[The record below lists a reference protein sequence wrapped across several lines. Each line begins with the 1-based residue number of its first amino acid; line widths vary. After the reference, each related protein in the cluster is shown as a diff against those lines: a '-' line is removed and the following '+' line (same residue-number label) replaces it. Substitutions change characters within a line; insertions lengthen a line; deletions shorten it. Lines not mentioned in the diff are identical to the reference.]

1 MVTVTLKEVTK
12 VFGEVKA
19 VDNIDLEIQEDEL
32 FFLLGPSGCGKTTT
46 LRIIAGFYKPEKGK
60 VLFDDKVIND
70 LPAYKRNIG
79 MVFQN
84 YALWPHMNCFENIVY
99 GLKIRNMSKSEIDR
113 KAEEALEMVQMGG
126 YGSRYPNQLSG
137 GQQQRIALA
146 RAIVTEPEVLLLD
159 EPLSNLD
166 AKLRIETRKEIKRIQ
181 RNIGITS
188 IYVTHDQDEA
198 LSMADRIAVMNKG
211 KIEQIDA
218 AREIYNNHINSF
230 VAGFIGETNLIEG
243 TIEEI
248 KEKNVSIRTLS
259 GHFFDGV
266 LKGNNFVKGQ
276 KVICSIRPEVIK
288 IFDDDTKID
297 DNCQVFES
305 TIISQ
310 AYYGLIENYL
320 VRSFDVELKVSNVNP
335 ETSMLQEGSSL
346 NICFLPE
353 NVDVFPLE
361 VT

>member
-46 LRIIAGFYKPEKGK
+46 LRIIAGFYKPEKGQ
-60 VLFDDKVIND
+60 VLFDNKVIND
-70 LPAYKRNIG
+70 VPAYKRNIG

-84 YALWPHMNCFENIVY
+84 YALWPHMSCYENIVY

-198 LSMADRIAVMNKG
+198 LSMADRIAVMNNG
-211 KIEQIDA
+211 KIEQIDS
-218 AREIYNNHINSF
+218 AREIYANPINGF

-248 KEKNVSIRTLS
+248 KGKIASIKTFS
-259 GHFFDGV
+259 GYYFDGL
-266 LKGNNFVKGQ
+266 LKGNDFVEGQ
-276 KVICSIRPEVIK
+276 KIICSIRPEVIK
-288 IFDDDTKID
+288 IFYDGTKID
-297 DNCQVFES
+297 DTCQVFKSE
-305 TIISQ
+305 IISQ

-320 VRSFDVELKVSNVNP
+320 VRSLDVELKVSNLNP
-335 ETSMLQEGSSL
+335 ETDMLQEGRSL
-346 NICFLPE
+346 SICFLPE
-353 NVDVFPLE
+353 NVDVFHIE
-361 VT
+361 VN